1 MIPNNKQNVRLDNVW
16 AEVEIAG
23 WGGGSFEGSN
33 AQVSGKDL
41 KEALM
46 MMAGLDPS
54 NSLNKPTGVTSS
66 AQSYTE
72 EKLLRGEFKLSLL
85 TKHKICELPL
95 GLLFWD
101 LQRPGWVLSWVLGMK
116 PLSASL
122 WQRCQEIL
130 VQVLLQKPGDVDCT
144 LS

>member
-1 MIPNNKQNVRLDNVW
+1 M
-16 AEVEIAG
+16 EIAR

-66 AQSYTE
+66 A
-72 EKLLRGEFKLSLL
+72 
-85 TKHKICELPL
+85 
-95 GLLFWD
+95 
-101 LQRPGWVLSWVLGMK
+101 
-116 PLSASL
+116 
-122 WQRCQEIL
+122 
-130 VQVLLQKPGDVDCT
+130 
-144 LS
+144 